1 MKKISNY
8 LKELLSISPITI
20 LLLLDELL
28 VRIFCNLNILNQA
41 VLLEII
47 ACLCLSFILS
57 LFKPK
62 LRNILSSLILLI
74 YTIYSFAQTMH
85 YAFFKSF
92 FSLRKLSIIGELK
105 DVTNEAITKLEI
117 QYLLFLLPIIL
128 FFLYIKKMPKK
139 EYSYPTIGKIIISV
153 VCIFFLVLI
162 KDVMLEEYNENT
174 SDITSDSY
182 LYNNIN
188 NNLRFYNEFGSFEYI
203 IKDAQRLKVKDSDY
217 TLKDIVEINDFIKES
232 KREKSDLQGIYE
244 GKNLILILCESF
256 GPQSIKEDLTPTL
269 YKLSKEGTYFTNYY
283 APLYPSN
290 TNDSEFMSQTGM
302 MPSID
307 YGTTSKDFGDNLYP
321 YALANLFK
329 QEGYSVNSYHSHV
342 KSFYSRETLH
352 NSFGFEYLYDKEDLG
367 LVLDG
372 KEFNNWIDDSL
383 LFEKVIENTDTSKP
397 FYDFVITTSGHM
409 PYYSGRKEIIENYNK
424 VKKLYPTIPDQAA
437 YYYAAQMKLDEGIKV
452 LLEKLEEKG
461 VLEDT
466 VIMLFGDHYPYGI
479 DHQDTLN
486 YFYGKLENS
495 YDIYKTPFIIYDP
508 TSKGEENNTLSS
520 TFDIFPTITS
530 LFNLDDF
537 KAYTVGED
545 LFVQDDNRYV
555 LFPDY
560 SVLADDFYYDASSQT
575 IIGKNTSNIL
585 DMAAKHYKYSQIILS
600 SNYYQLIE

>member
-1 MKKISNY
+1 
-8 LKELLSISPITI
+8 
-20 LLLLDELL
+20 
-28 VRIFCNLNILNQA
+28 
-41 VLLEII
+41 
-47 ACLCLSFILS
+47 
-57 LFKPK
+57 
-62 LRNILSSLILLI
+62 
-74 YTIYSFAQTMH
+74 
-85 YAFFKSF
+85 
-92 FSLRKLSIIGELK
+92 
-105 DVTNEAITKLEI
+105 
-117 QYLLFLLPIIL
+117 
-128 FFLYIKKMPKK
+128 
-139 EYSYPTIGKIIISV
+139 
-153 VCIFFLVLI
+153 
-162 KDVMLEEYNENT
+162 MLEEYNENT
-174 SDITSDSY
+174 NDITSDSY

-508 TSKGEENNTLSS
+508 TNNGEENDTLAS

-575 IIGKNTSNIL
+575 IIGKDTSNIL